1 MILKRKNPNAN
12 PNNALQIVAA
22 NGICCGDE
30 TPVIVCDY
38 ALTFSSSVL
47 TTVNQIQLG
56 GVTYP
61 FSQSVATG
69 TVAGRAALKTE
80 IRNALAAA
88 GYTQDGVTVTANG
101 VNVTVTLNN
110 SQLVIGWLQSASYP
124 FVKSGCV
131 PYGSFKGGN
140 CEIVA
145 TGRIQVTPDDFII
158 SIAHTSTAPTN
169 VTVVEGSTTLYNGPL
184 VTGPG
189 NDSTNNWSGNNNV
202 YIDISVAG
210 YDDVTKTFT
219 ITLTTADC
227 GTLTTT
233 VTQVFP
239 NVP

>member
-12 PNNALQIVAA
+12 PNNALQIVVA

-30 TPVIVCDY
+30 SPVIVCNY

-47 TTVNQIQLG
+47 TSVSQIQLG

-61 FSQSVATG
+61 FATSVATG
-69 TVAGRAALKTE
+69 TAAGRAALKAA
-80 IRNALAAA
+80 IMQALAQA

-101 VNVTVTLNN
+101 VNVTVTL
-110 SQLVIGWLQSASYP
+110 SGSEIVAGWLQSGSYP

-140 CEIVA
+140 CELVA
-145 TGRIQVTPDDFII
+145 TGRIIADPDDFIV
-158 SIAHTSTAPTN
+158 SIAHTSTAVTN
-169 VTVVEGSTTLYNGPL
+169 VQLLDGVTSLYNGPL
-184 VTGPG
+184 VTGEG
-189 NDSTNNWSGNNNV
+189 NNSTNNWSGNNNIYV
-202 YIDISVAG
+202 DISAAG

-219 ITLTTADC
+219 VILTTADC

-239 NVP
+239 NV

>member
-30 TPVIVCDY
+30 SPVIVCDY

-47 TTVNQIQLG
+47 TSVNQIQLG
-56 GVTYP
+56 GVTYG

-69 TVAGRAALKTE
+69 TVAGRAALKAE
-80 IRNALAAA
+80 IRAALAAA

-101 VNVTVTLNN
+101 VNVTVTLSD

-131 PYGSFKGGN
+131 PYGNFKGGN
-140 CEIVA
+140 CEVVA
-145 TGRIQVTPDDFII
+145 TGRIIADPDDFII
-158 SIAHTSTAPTN
+158 SIAHTSTAVTN
-169 VTVVEGSTTLYNGPL
+169 VLVVEGSTTLYNGML
-184 VTGPG
+184 VPGEG
-189 NDSTNNWSGNNNV
+189 NDATANWSGNNAV
-202 YIDISVAG
+202 YIDISTAG

-227 GTLTTT
+227 GTISTT

-239 NVP
+239 NV